1 MNKNIAIIFG
11 GTSPEYNV
19 SLNSAFSVITNLDNY
34 NLYKIAIAPNGSFYL
49 FEGDNRL
56 IPEDKWQ
63 NYTKTLSVNLS
74 ENCFICD
81 GKKIKIDLIIP
92 MIHGESG
99 EDGSIQALG
108 KIMNIKVLGSGI
120 LSSALCLDKYRSHL
134 LAQSINIK
142 TANSILLK
150 KGDQVDIGHLKYP
163 LFIKPVHAGSSY
175 GISKVYKEEEL
186 KVAIDEAYKYDNE
199 IIIEEYIDGFE
210 IGCSII
216 GNKELFVGEIDE
228 IEVNADFF
236 DYEEKYQLT
245 HSAIHLPAR
254 INSELK
260 EKAIET
266 AVKLYRIFDLKD
278 YARIDLFVDRN
289 NQIFFNEINT
299 IPGFTEHSRFPKM
312 MKAKGL
318 NMKNLLRRMIEEELC

>member
-108 KIMNIKVLGSGI
+108 KIMNIKVLG
-120 LSSALCLDKYRSHL
+120 
-134 LAQSINIK
+134 
-142 TANSILLK
+142 
-150 KGDQVDIGHLKYP
+150 DQVDIGHLKYP

-186 KVAIDEAYKYDNE
+186 KFAIDEAYKYDNE

>member
-175 GISKVYKEEEL
+175 GISKVYKEFHNSL
-186 KVAIDEAYKYDNE
+186 LRLPLLILLLFPGY
-199 IIIEEYIDGFE
+199 
-210 IGCSII
+210 CSRA
-216 GNKELFVGEIDE
+216 GTFGTK
-228 IEVNADFF
+228 NAVR
-236 DYEEKYQLT
+236 KRG
-245 HSAIHLPAR
+245 S
-254 INSELK
+254 
-260 EKAIET
+260 
-266 AVKLYRIFDLKD
+266 
-278 YARIDLFVDRN
+278 
-289 NQIFFNEINT
+289 
-299 IPGFTEHSRFPKM
+299 SR
-312 MKAKGL
+312 
-318 NMKNLLRRMIEEELC
+318 NLLDCNCIFYCST